1 MNVRKVIFFLLVLL
15 LLPFALK
22 VQSQDFGRGQSLYA
36 DIKAHKVGDLLT
48 VLIYEQAEASNQVE
62 SQLEKT
68 SSMDVKGGPGL
79 GPLGFIPLFSA
90 SASSDYDH
98 DGTAENIREGLL
110 RAKMSVTVVA
120 VKDNGDLV
128 IEGNRVVGISTDK
141 ESLYLSG
148 VVRQKDIKPDNSIE
162 SYLIADAEINYTG
175 SGVASTASR
184 PGLFSRIVN
193 WIF

>member
-175 SGVASTASR
+175 TGAASTASR